1 MSTRS
6 EKAAYNK
13 GYLAGKKNGNGHQP
27 ANTDKQV
34 LPKEPVEVVIQRGEL
49 QISIKETPA

>member
-1 MSTRS
+1 MSARS

-13 GYLAGKKNGNGHQP
+13 GYIAGKRNGNGVA
-27 ANTDKQV
+27 ANTDKQI
-34 LPKEPVEVVIQRGEL
+34 PAKEPVEVVIQRGEL